1 MELMTRGRKMDK
13 VIHPVSG
20 EHGYF
25 CTETE
30 KSLIDAVLKDFVV
43 SQLVVTSTDSRGV
56 VE

>member
-1 MELMTRGRKMDK
+1 MDK

-30 KSLIDAVLKDFVV
+30 KTLIDSILKDFLINH
-43 SQLVVTSTDSRGV
+43 LVVTSTDSRGV
-56 VE
+56 GK